1 MPTIYEQLG
10 QENGIRKAVDEFYMN
25 VVTDARLT
33 HYFAATDMRKLR
45 QHTTALLVTM
55 TGGPSTYTG
64 RNLGEAH
71 AHLGI
76 SAEDFMRVVGHL
88 IRVLESARLAS
99 ASIDAVI
106 GALAAHESEIVT
118 AHTSNRSARHEYCR

>member
-10 QENGIRKAVDEFYMN
+10 QENGIRKAVDAFYLN
-25 VVTDARLT
+25 VVTDVQLT
-33 HYFAATDMRKLR
+33 HYFAATDMSKLR

-55 TGGPSTYTG
+55 TGGPSNYAG
-64 RNLGEAH
+64 RDLGEAH

-76 SAEDFMRVVGHL
+76 SAEHFMRVVGHL
-88 IRVLESARLAS
+88 VKVLESARLGS

-106 GALAAHESEIVT
+106 GALAAHKTEIVT
-118 AHTSNRSARHEYCR
+118 ANTSNRGARREYGR

>member
-10 QENGIRKAVDEFYMN
+10 QENGIRKAVDAFYFK
-25 VVTDARLT
+25 VVTDPRLT
-33 HYFAATDMRKLR
+33 HYFAATDMSKLR

-55 TGGPSTYTG
+55 TGGPSKYAG
-64 RNLGEAH
+64 RNLSEAH

-88 IRVLESARLAS
+88 VRVLESTRLGT

-106 GALAAHESEIVT
+106 GALAAHKNEIVT
-118 AHTSNRSARHEYCR
+118 AYSSDWGARREYSR